1 MGPRQRR
8 AVDLL
13 FAAVCAVAG
22 VWDGFQSGLFEGSP
36 IVDHRAPLAVNA
48 SLGVLTGL
56 AVLVRRDR
64 PLLLY
69 GSALVCWA
77 VVGAYPATILAQYS
91 LGAHLRSAR
100 LRVALT
106 AVMVTAVAW
115 PIWRSNGGDAGAPL
129 SVALCILPVLVG
141 LYLSSRREVLANL
154 EERARRNEREERLR
168 IDQARAEER
177 AQIARD
183 MHDVVTHRV
192 ALMVLHATA
201 LESAQGR
208 DAVRI
213 AGRIQGIG
221 REALAELR
229 TLVGVLRDGAAV
241 PLRPQPGLD
250 DLAELAAESRALGHA
265 VELSVEAGLTAP
277 ALVQHAVYRVVQEA
291 LTNVHKHAYDART
304 TVAVGSDGDGLWLV
318 VRDDGGTSAPAVAPG
333 GGHGLLGI
341 AERVRLVG
349 GTLDTRRLADGG
361 FEVSARLPLPGP
373 DLAVGPDPAVGSDLA
388 GGSDLEGGA

>member
-1 MGPRQRR
+1 M
-8 AVDLL
+8 DLPL
-13 FAAVCAVAG
+13 AGVCVLAG
-22 VWDGFQSGLFEGSP
+22 VWDGLQSGLFDGSP
-36 IVDHRAPLAVNA
+36 LAGQRAPLAVNA
-48 SLGVLTGL
+48 TLGVLTGL
-56 AVLVRRDR
+56 ALLLRRDR
-64 PLLLY
+64 PLLFW
-69 GSALVCWA
+69 GSALLCWV
-77 VVGAYPATILAQYS
+77 VVGAYPGTILAQYS
-91 LGAHLRSAR
+91 VGAHLRSTR

-115 PIWRSNGGDAGAPL
+115 PIWRSKGGDAGAPL
-129 SVALCILPVLVG
+129 SVALCVLPVLVG

-201 LESAQGR
+201 LESARGR
-208 DAVRI
+208 DAVTI

-229 TLVGVLRDGAAV
+229 TLVGVLRDGADA

-250 DLAELAAESRALGHA
+250 DLAELVAASRALGHT
-265 VELSVEAGLTAP
+265 VELFVEPGLSVP
-277 ALVQHAVYRVVQEA
+277 ALVQHAAYRVVQEA
-291 LTNVHKHAYDART
+291 LTNVHKHAYDARAS
-304 TVAVGSDGDGLWLV
+304 VAVGSDRDGLWLV

-349 GTLDTRRLADGG
+349 GTLRTRRPGGGG
-361 FEVSARLPLPGP
+361 FEVSARLPVTGP
-373 DLAVGPDPAVGSDLA
+373 DLEVGR
-388 GGSDLEGGA
+388 

>member
-1 MGPRQRR
+1 MGPRQRL
-8 AVDLL
+8 AVDLPL
-13 FAAVCAVAG
+13 AALCVVAG
-22 VWDGFQSGLFEGSP
+22 VWDVFQSGLFAGSP
-36 IVDHRAPLAVNA
+36 LVDHRAPLAVNA
-48 SLGVLTGL
+48 ALGLLTGL
-56 AVLVRRDR
+56 AVLLRRDR
-64 PLLLY
+64 PLLLW
-69 GSALVCWA
+69 GSALICWA
-77 VVGAYPATILAQYS
+77 VVGAWPGTILAQYAV
-91 LGAHLRSAR
+91 GAQLRSAR
-100 LRVALT
+100 LRIALT
-106 AVMVTAVAW
+106 AVMVIAVAW
-115 PIWRSNGGDAGAPL
+115 PISRSNGGDAGAPL
-129 SVALCILPVLVG
+129 SIALCILPVLVG

-154 EERARRNEREERLR
+154 EERVRRNEREERLR

-208 DAVRI
+208 NAVTI

-229 TLVGVLRDGAAV
+229 TLVGVLRDGADA

-250 DLAELAAESRALGHA
+250 DLAELVAASRALGHT
-265 VELSVEAGLTAP
+265 VELSVEAGLSAP

-291 LTNVHKHAYDART
+291 LTNVHKHAFDART

-318 VRDDGGTSAPAVAPG
+318 VRDDGGTSAPSVAPG

-349 GTLDTRRLADGG
+349 GTLDTRQLADGG
-361 FEVSARLPLPGP
+361 FELSARLPVTDP
-373 DLAVGPDPAVGSDLA
+373 DLEVHR
-388 GGSDLEGGA
+388 